1 MRVTPLNIDVY
12 PYHFY
17 SESLV
22 SPEQHGSLDRRLT
35 AFKKDVVLV
44 DGRMN
49 MTDDQIQQK
58 IRREILEGKDPAAE
72 EDTPGIFLSPAIT
85 FTKNTHLPMRRSFPW
100 DPWSLRG

>member
-1 MRVTPLNIDVY
+1 MCIRDSVY

-49 MTDDQIQQK
+49 MTDDQI
-58 IRREILEGKDPAAE
+58 
-72 EDTPGIFLSPAIT
+72 LSLI
-85 FTKNTHLPMRRSFPW
+85 HI
-100 DPWSLRG
+100 